1 VDTVLNDE
9 WLGDSERIPMID
21 EGSVSLLRERVRS
34 EGDKLR
40 LPAVVTA
47 SLVNVA
53 SELGHNQLAHAHFG
67 EIALRVVEREGILG
81 IEILAADGGDGILDP
96 TEALHVTPRSVPE
109 RIDPKASLGIGLPAV
124 VELADEVDFDI
135 RVGEGTCIWAR
146 KFAKSVRRRRQIGL
160 YGRPFPGERVSGDHG
175 GFVRVGDA
183 LLVGLADG
191 LGHGPEARE
200 ASAAA
205 IATLRARSA
214 LPPEKILDAC
224 HEALAETR
232 GVVMAVVRVP
242 EPGGAAVAS
251 IVGNID
257 VHIYGL
263 AEGRRLSGP
272 SFVLG
277 APGTRRRTVREEH
290 PLGPRDVLV
299 LFSDGLSSRTDL
311 EGELDLLRE
320 HPIVIAHQLAQRFG
334 RQNDDVLVLVA
345 R

>member
-1 VDTVLNDE
+1 
-9 WLGDSERIPMID
+9 MID
-21 EGSVSLLRERVRS
+21 EGSVTLVRERVRS
-34 EGDKLR
+34 EGER
-40 LPAVVTA
+40 LGLPETVSA

-67 EIALRVVEREGILG
+67 EMVVRSIEREGVAG
-81 IEILAADGGDGILDP
+81 IEVLAADGGDGILDP
-96 TEALHVTPRSVPE
+96 TEALHVYPRSVPE

-135 RVGEGTCIWAR
+135 RIGEGTCIWAR
-146 KFAKSVRRRRQIGL
+146 KFATSVRRRRQIGL
-160 YGRPFPGERVSGDHG
+160 YGRPFPEERVSGDHG
-175 GFVRVGDA
+175 GFVRAGDA

-191 LGHGPEARE
+191 IGHGPEARE

-205 IATLRARSA
+205 IATLRARSTLA
-214 LPPEKILDAC
+214 PEQILDVC
-224 HEALAETR
+224 HEALGGTR
-232 GVVMAVVRVP
+232 GAVMAVVRVP
-242 EPGGAAVAS
+242 EPGEAAVIS

-263 AEGRRLSGP
+263 AKGRRFAGP
-272 SFVLG
+272 SFVIG
-277 APGTRRRTVREEH
+277 APGTSRRTKREEH
-290 PLGPRDVLV
+290 PLGLRDVLV
-299 LFSDGLSSRTDL
+299 LFSDGLSTRTDL

-334 RQNDDVLVLVA
+334 RENDDVLVLVA